1 MRHAY
6 RSGAV
11 SDEPPA
17 SGASSAGFP
26 QDDTTPGA
34 RWAHSISSEIV
45 NTIEDA
51 GLTPDGSDLTQLRQ
65 AIAAKIE
72 EAVDGLVIP
81 PGVSLAT
88 VASTCQ
94 QPVRLMLG
102 ATPAGLRAML
112 AAVAGGFGDRTDP
125 RALQNNPPERR
136 AATPA
141 GLRAMLDALF
151 GGANRREFTTP
162 GCTPTIGSGTWHS
175 ERPAI
180 GKLLAEAAG
189 GSGGAFGGHR
199 GGPSGRPGGGG
210 RRRQP
215 LGRFAG
221 L

>member
-65 AIAAKIE
+65 AVAAKIE

-81 PGVSLAT
+81 PGTSLAT
-88 VASTCQ
+88 VAEH
-94 QPVRLMLG
+94 
-102 ATPAGLRAML
+102 
-112 AAVAGGFGDRTDP
+112 
-125 RALQNNPPERR
+125 LQNNPPGDE
-136 AATPA
+136 AATPLGLRSMLA
-141 GLRAMLDALF
+141 AVDRVDLATVAEHLQNNPPGDEAATPSGLRAMLDALF
-151 GGANRREFTTP
+151 GGANRREFTT
-162 GCTPTIGSGTWHS
+162 
-175 ERPAI
+175 
-180 GKLLAEAAG
+180 AG
-189 GSGGAFGGHR
+189 GHSYDWEWDTPNGLAIIE
-199 GGPSGRPGGGG
+199 GR
-210 RRRQP
+210 
-215 LGRFAG
+215 
-221 L
+221 